1 MSALLTFKLVKM
13 NKYTFNK
20 ENHFALIKAGYQ
32 IQKEG
37 YNSDGDVV
45 VGYYNDRNFNR
56 MGLVRPDDASYTG
69 IVPKWESELVTA

>member
-1 MSALLTFKLVKM
+1 MK
-13 NKYTFNK
+13 KYTFTK

-45 VGYYNDRNFNR
+45 VQYYNENNFTR
-56 MGLVRPDDASYTG
+56 MGLVRPDEESYIG
-69 IVPKWESELVTA
+69 IVPKWESELQAA